1 MLSPERA
8 AQIVRRLEAL
18 PPVPWEV
25 RTSETWWI
33 SRAGTEITVVDSV
46 GYENE
51 PHTEAVTDFIVH
63 APGDMRQ
70 LLAEIQRLRGLL
82 GMDVIKAW
90 EKVVGEN
97 GRMKEFISRI
107 TGIVEDM
114 TERGGADDSSG

>member
-18 PPVPWEV
+18 PAIPWEV
-25 RTSETWWI
+25 RTSEAWWI
-33 SRAGTEITVVDSV
+33 SQAGTEVTVVDSV

-82 GMDVIKAW
+82 GVDVIKAW
-90 EKVVGEN
+90 EKVIEEN
-97 GRMKEFISRI
+97 RRMKVFVSHV
-107 TGIVEDM
+107 TGVVEGM
-114 TERGGADDSSG
+114 AERSGEDDSSG